1 MVTYGDCDHQL
12 FSLTALLPIIIY
24 VCSRTSSTVNVEKV
38 CGRSD
43 DDTTVFCGWGRESL
57 YSGCLACEGHILWL
71 ATKRSGRR
79 GREAERREGF
89 GGEAPAA
96 AADMTRPSWEGQ
108 QWAPSLL
115 ITCANAM

>member
-1 MVTYGDCDHQL
+1 MTQQFIVDGAGGLSTLSVWHVKVTY
-12 FSLTALLPIIIY
+12 F
-24 VCSRTSSTVNVEKV
+24 
-38 CGRSD
+38 
-43 DDTTVFCGWGRESL
+43 GWQ
-57 YSGCLACEGHILWL
+57 
-71 ATKRSGRR
+71 RSGAAAAP
-79 GREAERREGF
+79 REGGRREGF

>member
-1 MVTYGDCDHQL
+1 MTQQFFVDGEGVSPLCLSVWHVKVTY
-12 FSLTALLPIIIY
+12 F
-24 VCSRTSSTVNVEKV
+24 
-38 CGRSD
+38 
-43 DDTTVFCGWGRESL
+43 GWQ
-57 YSGCLACEGHILWL
+57 
-71 ATKRSGRR
+71 RSGAAAEG
-79 GREAERREGF
+79 GRAGF

>member
-1 MVTYGDCDHQL
+1 MTQQFFVDGAGGLSTLSVWHVKVTYFGWQ
-12 FSLTALLPIIIY
+12 
-24 VCSRTSSTVNVEKV
+24 
-38 CGRSD
+38 RS
-43 DDTTVFCGWGRESL
+43 GAAAEGEREGGRE
-57 YSGCLACEGHILWL
+57 G
-71 ATKRSGRR
+71 
-79 GREAERREGF
+79 ERREGF